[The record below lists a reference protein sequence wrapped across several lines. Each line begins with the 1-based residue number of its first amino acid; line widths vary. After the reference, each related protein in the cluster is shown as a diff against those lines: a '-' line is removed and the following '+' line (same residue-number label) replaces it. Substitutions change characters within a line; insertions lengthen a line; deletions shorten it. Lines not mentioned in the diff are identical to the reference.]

1 MEHKLEDIN
10 IGLTPEQR
18 LERNRKLYKALLS
31 AQEYLKKLD
40 AEKAEK
46 AKAEKG
52 A

>member
-1 MEHKLEDIN
+1 MEHQLEDIN

-31 AQEYLKKLD
+31 AQEYLKNLD
-40 AEKAEK
+40 AEKT
-46 AKAEKG
+46 KAEKG

>member
-1 MEHKLEDIN
+1 MENKLEDIS

-18 LERNRKLYKALLS
+18 LERNRKLFKVLLS
-31 AQEYLKKLD
+31 AQESLKKLD
-40 AEKAEK
+40 AEK